1 MSTALEPGVSASP
14 GGPRGFVPGVLT
26 KVLSGAV
33 LQGVSAL
40 VYGLAT
46 VLVARAVEPAVF
58 GELMVGVTIA
68 LVGGDVLDLGRSTA
82 LIRLQAQGGTATRRL
97 AHRLIVSKVL
107 WSPVLL
113 ATLAGT
119 SLLISGRVHPYMLLF
134 WLYAVLYTTWQTLVT
149 PARGA
154 ANLTAAS
161 SCATQERIVT
171 LAVTAGALPFLGSAA
186 LPVGLTL
193 GAATVCL
200 RLARPAWVE
209 EGGTMTMREFTRS
222 ARPLAV
228 VSLTSDAQQ
237 LDVPLVAAV
246 AGATSGG
253 IFAAASRLIG
263 PLSLIITQVSL
274 LVLARASRVVHPLTR
289 RQAMVIVAALAA
301 VYVPGLAFVSWQSD
315 FIVELLLGDKFAAS
329 AGLLWILSIGVGLSV
344 VAAPLIAW
352 MQARG
357 TSATAATAYSVSL
370 AVYFVVLLVGAAHDE
385 LRLVAVAYPLMQAV
399 TLLVVGGALVRRRLR
414 AASGARHR
422 A

>member
-1 MSTALEPGVSASP
+1 MSTALEQGLSESP
-14 GGPRGFVPGVLT
+14 AGTRGFVPGVVA

-68 LVGGDVLDLGRSTA
+68 LVGGDALDLGRSTA
-82 LIRLQAQGGTATRRL
+82 LIRLQAQGGTATRHL
-97 AHRLIVSKVL
+97 AHRLIISKVL
-107 WSPVLL
+107 WSPLLL
-113 ATLAGT
+113 ATLVGAD
-119 SLLISGRVHPYMLLF
+119 LLISGRVHLSMLVF
-134 WLYAVLYTTWQTLVT
+134 WFYAVLYTTWQTLVT

-161 SCATQERIVT
+161 SCATQERVVT
-171 LAVTAGALPFLGSAA
+171 LAVTAATLPFLGSAA

-200 RLARPAWVE
+200 RLARPGWVE
-209 EGGTMTMREFTRS
+209 GETMTMREFTRS

-253 IFAAASRLIG
+253 VFAAASRLIG
-263 PLSLIITQVSL
+263 PLSLVTTQVSL
-274 LVLARASRVVHPLTR
+274 LVLARAARVVNPLTR
-289 RQAMVIVAALAA
+289 RQALMIVGALAA

-315 FIVELLLGDKFAAS
+315 LIVRLLLGDKFAAG
-329 AGLLWILSIGVGLSV
+329 AGLLWILSVGVGLSV

-357 TSATAATAYSVSL
+357 TSRVAAAAYSVSL
-370 AVYFVVLLVGAAHDE
+370 AVYFVVLLVGAAHDD

-414 AASGARHR
+414 RATGARHR